1 MRRLVEARLV
11 DVRHAAREQDVLETI
26 YAHETAQ
33 PSKERADT
41 AEDEPQLGVL
51 WLEHGVRLHE
61 VHRALARLEAS
72 DEEDVA
78 LSVLV
83 LGEWLRARV
92 ELDVD
97 TVRDDPVL
105 AGKVRRDEVA
115 RRARHRDA
123 CVELVH
129 VAIPDH
135 ASGPVRKR
143 EPAER
148 VERRHLRASGRVEDL
163 HREERHERLVVVDD
177 VESLALEHSRHEPF
191 EAERECDPPDRAVV
205 RHGDRLADLDHVL
218 RRRIIAPG
226 RGDDADV
233 VTETA
238 ELLVALTDVR
248 IGAARTRIRVRGNDS
263 DFHGFLPPER
273 VADHRA
279 PLLLG
284 RAVEVLA

>member
-1 MRRLVEARLV
+1 MRQGAGSGGSRAQPSVVPRQPPPWGETLAHAPLTNDFAIEFNELRGDVGPVIFRSPSRTGLPEPLAKRGVAEQSFERSGDGIGVFRLDEEACDVSLYDTLVAVNVARHHGQPCGHRFEEHDPERLLTGGGRAEHVRRLVEARLV

-105 AGKVRRDEVA
+105 AGEVGRDEVA
-115 RRARHRDA
+115 RCARHRDA
-123 CVELVH
+123 CVE
-129 VAIPDH
+129 
-135 ASGPVRKR
+135 
-143 EPAER
+143 
-148 VERRHLRASGRVEDL
+148 
-163 HREERHERLVVVDD
+163 
-177 VESLALEHSRHEPF
+177 
-191 EAERECDPPDRAVV
+191 
-205 RHGDRLADLDHVL
+205 
-218 RRRIIAPG
+218 
-226 RGDDADV
+226 
-233 VTETA
+233 
-238 ELLVALTDVR
+238 
-248 IGAARTRIRVRGNDS
+248 
-263 DFHGFLPPER
+263 
-273 VADHRA
+273 
-279 PLLLG
+279 
-284 RAVEVLA
+284 